1 MPHTK
6 QTIAADTFSPELI
19 SSDFERALEA
29 AICTHEQGDLTEAL
43 KLYNALLKE
52 HPNHAGALNA
62 KAILLYQQDRVDDA
76 LPFAK
81 KAIAAAPEKPEYL
94 NTLGLIERN
103 MRQPLRAIKTFKAA
117 LKIQPDYPEALSN
130 IGLVYNDMQQP
141 PKAVTYFKKALKF
154 SPNHLDILLNLA
166 HALRDCGKPE
176 EAIIYYKKLVDL
188 QPNVARYALNL
199 AIMHHSLAQFD
210 EAITY
215 FERVVELDPSDIGT
229 QHLLKATRGDKE
241 ASTVPDAY
249 IADLFDTYA
258 NHFDYHLHK
267 LGYNVPAM
275 LAARIP
281 VVVAPQ
287 TKRGQWN
294 MLDLG
299 CGTGVCGRLFKSEC
313 RHMIGV
319 DLSEKMVEK
328 AREHDVYDELHTT
341 SIDGYFKNSTA
352 LFDLIFATDVLVY
365 IGGLENLFQQVA
377 EHLKPGGLF
386 AFSTELCTADEGDY
400 VLRNSGRF
408 AHSDPY
414 ILRLSKHFDLRKMIN
429 ADINVRMGHNEPIA
443 GKLYI
448 LKK

>member
-1 MPHTK
+1 MPNAK
-6 QTIAADTFSPELI
+6 QSTTAEVFSQELA
-19 SSDFERALEA
+19 SLEGTQALEA
-29 AICTHEQGDLTEAL
+29 AISAHEQGRFDEAL
-43 KLYNALLKE
+43 KGYNDLLKQQ
-52 HPNHAGALNA
+52 PNHAAALNA
-62 KAILLYQQDRVDDA
+62 KAILLYQQDHVDEA
-76 LPFAK
+76 LPFAQ
-81 KAIAAAPEKPEYL
+81 KAVAVAPQKPEYL
-94 NTLGLIERN
+94 NTLGLIQRN
-103 MRQPLRAIKTFKAA
+103 MRQPLLAIKTFKAA
-117 LKIQPDYPEALSN
+117 LKLQPAYPEALSN
-130 IGLVYNDMQQP
+130 IGLVYNDLQHP
-141 PKAVTYFKKALKF
+141 TKAAAYFKKALKNA
-154 SPNHLDILLNLA
+154 PNHVDILLNLA
-166 HALRDCGKPE
+166 HALRDCGKQE
-176 EAIIYYKKLVDL
+176 QALIYYKKLVDL
-188 QPNVARYALNL
+188 QPDVARHALNL

-215 FERVVELDPSDIGT
+215 FERVVQLDPTDIGT

-241 ASTVPDAY
+241 ASTVPDGY
-249 IADLFDTYA
+249 ISELFDTYA

-287 TKRGQWN
+287 TKRGHWN

-299 CGTGVCGRLFKSEC
+299 CGTGACGRLFKSEC

-319 DLSEKMVEK
+319 DLSQQMVEK
-328 AREHDVYDELHTT
+328 AQEHNVYDELHTT
-341 SIDGYFKNSTA
+341 SIDDYFKNSTA

-365 IGGLENLFQQVA
+365 IGSLEKLFQQVA

-386 AFSTELCTADEGDY
+386 AFSTELCTPKEGDY

-408 AHSDPY
+408 AQSDPY
-414 ILRLSKHFDLRKMIN
+414 VLRLTKQAGLRKMIN
-429 ADINVRMGHNEPIA
+429 TDIAVRMGHNAPIL